1 MSCSPSFFSLPAA
14 CRLFSRGVIFTRAR
28 VALNL
33 LSLRKNGGGTTHCLP
48 FPNVSV
54 LHVMFVPRTPMIAGG
69 LFMVEKAW
77 FETLGKYDVMMD
89 IWGGENFGELV
100 DKTNYIN
107 VVLGVFFIHLL
118 IIYVDCFQ
126 KSPSEHGN
134 VEAAW
139 KLFLVQELV
148 MCLESDILIRF
159 QMETPIPT

>member
-1 MSCSPSFFSLPAA
+1 MSPFLAWGDFHA
-14 CRLFSRGVIFTRAR
+14 RSRFAQSTIPEE
-28 VALNL
+28 
-33 LSLRKNGGGTTHCLP
+33 KWGTTQSLP

-54 LHVMFVPRTPMIAGG
+54 LHVTFVPRTPMIAGG

-100 DKTNYIN
+100 DKTNNIN
-107 VVLGVFFIHLL
+107 VVHGAFFTHLL
-118 IIYVDCFQ
+118 IICVDCLQ

>member
-1 MSCSPSFFSLPAA
+1 
-14 CRLFSRGVIFTRAR
+14 
-28 VALNL
+28 
-33 LSLRKNGGGTTHCLP
+33 
-48 FPNVSV
+48 
-54 LHVMFVPRTPMIAGG
+54 MIAGG

-100 DKTNYIN
+100 DKMNNIN
-107 VVLGVFFIHLL
+107 VVHGAVFTHLL
-118 IIYVDCFQ
+118 IIYVDCLQ

-159 QMETPIPT
+159 PMETPIPT